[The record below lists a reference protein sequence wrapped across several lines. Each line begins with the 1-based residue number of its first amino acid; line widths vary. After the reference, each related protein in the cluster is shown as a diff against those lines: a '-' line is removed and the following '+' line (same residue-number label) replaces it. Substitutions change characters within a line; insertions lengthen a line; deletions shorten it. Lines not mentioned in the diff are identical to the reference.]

1 MFTVKLDWHAHN
13 LDLDAVQ
20 TYVKAN
26 FPHCVGSSADY
37 CLTFWFTEALS
48 TGQEQNLRSYW
59 AALGDVSP
67 EAQSYTPAVV
77 IQERM
82 EDLKVDAVTKTWDQ
96 LSTVQ
101 RKLIVGQSVTKQEL
115 GFA

>member
-1 MFTVKLDWHAHN
+1 MYSVKLAWHEHN
-13 LDLDAVQ
+13 LDLPAVE

-26 FPHCVGSSADY
+26 FPHCVGNSADTA
-37 CLTFWFTEALS
+37 LTFWFTEALS

-59 AALGDVSP
+59 AALGNVSP
-67 EAQSYTPAVV
+67 EAQSYVPAVV
-77 IQERM
+77 LTDRIAE
-82 EDLKVDAVTKTWDQ
+82 LKADAVTKTWDQ